1 MQNRFDTS
9 DSIHPTFLPFVAI
22 VLAATIFIFDTFSP
36 FGMAVAVLYVIV
48 VLISANFC
56 DRRGLLMVAVACA
69 ALTFLAFT
77 VSHGTDYESS
87 SFARCLVSLAA
98 IAIAAILALKNKAT
112 ENALRRSEAYLSE
125 AQRLSHTGSFSWNV
139 DTGDILWSDE
149 TYRIFALDPSVLPTL
164 SIIIDRV
171 HPDDRDDVRR
181 LLRRAEE
188 KRQNWH
194 LEHRL
199 LLPDGTVKFVNVV
212 AHGSDLTSGQF
223 EFVGAIMDETAAKR
237 AELDLSQA
245 RANLAHVNRVTTLGE
260 MSASIAHEVAQP
272 IGAIVTNAGAG
283 MRWLGAEPPELD
295 ETRKVLGR
303 ILKDGNR
310 ANEVITRIRA
320 MSRKMPTLR
329 EAVSVNRLV
338 KEVIALVRAEA
349 ERGNV
354 TLQLNLAPDL
364 PLIAC
369 DRVQVQQVI
378 LNLIVNA
385 IEAMS
390 GQQDRPR
397 KLEVRSLVDATG
409 NIVVVVA
416 DTGPGF
422 EPDQID
428 RIFDAFFTTKPQGL
442 GMGLAI
448 CRSIIEAHDGRLW
461 AEAGQDGGAVF
472 QLLLP
477 VDAGDEKQSDSP

>member
-1 MQNRFDTS
+1 MQKRFNTS
-9 DSIHPTFLPFVAI
+9 DSIHPMLLPFVAAA
-22 VLAATIFIFDTFSP
+22 LAATIFIFDTFSP

-56 DRRGLLMVAVACA
+56 DRRGLLMVSLGCA

-77 VSHGTDYESS
+77 VSHGVEYQSS

-98 IAIAAILALKNKAT
+98 IAIATILAMKNKAT

-125 AQRLSHTGSFSWNV
+125 AQRLSHTGSFGWNV
-139 DTGDILWSDE
+139 DTGDILWSNE
-149 TYRIFALDPSVLPTL
+149 TYRIFALDASVLPTL

-171 HPDDRDDVRR
+171 HPDDRDDVRKA
-181 LLRRAEE
+181 LRRAEAE
-188 KRQNWH
+188 RRNWH

-199 LLPDGTVKFVNVV
+199 LLPDGTIKFVNVV

-223 EFVGAIMDETAAKR
+223 EFVGAIMDETATKR

-320 MSRKMPTLR
+320 MSRKMPTR
-329 EAVSVNRLV
+329 RDTVSINSLV
-338 KEVIALVRAEA
+338 EEIVALVRAEA
-349 ERGNV
+349 ERGHV
-354 TLQLNLAPDL
+354 TLQLALAPDL
-364 PLIAC
+364 PLVAC

-378 LNLIVNA
+378 LNLIVNS

-390 GQQDRPR
+390 AQHDGQRR
-397 KLEVRSLVDATG
+397 LEVRSLLDATG
-409 NIVVVVA
+409 NVVVVVA

-422 EPDQID
+422 EADQID

-461 AEAGQDGGAVF
+461 AEPGQDGGAVL

-477 VDAGDEKQSDSP
+477 VDAGDEKRSESE